1 MKVQNFF
8 VFGSLNQ
15 RRMQSVGNS
24 FAKYLDQVGR
34 KFTLSPDG
42 RINNMDNFGY
52 NARSHDNR
60 FSLPGEDYIPKI

>member
-1 MKVQNFF
+1 MEETKMKVQNFF

-34 KFTLSPDG
+34 KFTLSHDG
-42 RINNMDNFGY
+42 RINNMDNFG
-52 NARSHDNR
+52 
-60 FSLPGEDYIPKI
+60 